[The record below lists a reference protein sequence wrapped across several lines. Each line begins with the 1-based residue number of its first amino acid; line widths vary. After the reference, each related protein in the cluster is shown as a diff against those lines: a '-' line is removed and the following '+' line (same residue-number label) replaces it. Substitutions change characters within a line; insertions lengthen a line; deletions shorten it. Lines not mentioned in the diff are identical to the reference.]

1 MINLYNPFKPHV
13 VLFNNGKFGLRKL
26 EFWSGWVYFDQTS
39 NRDEHWWHIEEYI
52 VKYAQ
57 VDSVNKLRH
66 PFTAKY
72 FKE

>member
-13 VLFNNGKFGLRKL
+13 VLFDNGKFGVRKL

-39 NRDEHWWHIEEYI
+39 NRDEHWWHIEEY
-52 VKYAQ
+52 VVRYSQA
-57 VDSVNKLRH
+57 DSVNKLRR